1 MVRAMR
7 FAIVGS
13 GGVGGYYGARLVRAG
28 QDVTFLARGAHLRAM
43 RERGLSIRSAEGD
56 FTVPVRAEEDA
67 ARVGPVDVIVLAVK
81 NYDVPSVLPL
91 VKVLAAASDRPTLGG
106 STAAVLTLQ
115 NGVDSPGEV
124 AAAVGEAPVIGG
136 TTYISTAIAE
146 PGVISQ
152 TGTLHR
158 IILGEVFGDTSRVS
172 ARAQTLRDT
181 LAAAGLNVEVVA
193 DARAP
198 LWEKLAF
205 LAPMSGFCTAARLPL
220 GPLRDAGPVF
230 REQFQE
236 AAAEVL
242 RVANA
247 EGVAT
252 TTRAEDVVAFMDG
265 LQDNMRPSMM
275 VDLEAGKPLEVEYLQ
290 GTVSRRGR
298 ARGVPTPVMSTLYSL
313 LLPHARGPRKG

>member
-1 MVRAMR
+1 MR

-28 QDVTFLARGAHLRAM
+28 HEVTFLARGAHLRAM
-43 RERGLSIRSAEGD
+43 RERGLTLRSEEGD
-56 FTVPVRAEEDA
+56 FTVPVHAEEDA
-67 ARVGPVDVIVLAVK
+67 TRVGPADVILLAVK
-81 NYDVPSVLPL
+81 NYDVPAVLPT
-91 VKVLAAASDRPTLGG
+91 VKTLAAASDRPALGG
-106 STAAVLTLQ
+106 STAAIVTLQ

-136 TTYISTAIAE
+136 TTYISTAISE
-146 PGVISQ
+146 PGIISQ

-172 ARAQTLRDT
+172 ARVQSLRDT
-181 LAAAGLNVEVVA
+181 LASAGLNVEAVA
-193 DARAP
+193 DARGP

-205 LAPMSGFCTAARLPL
+205 LAAMSGFCTAARLPL
-220 GPLRDAGPVF
+220 GPLRDAGPAF

-242 RVANA
+242 RVAAA

-252 TTRAEDVVAFMDG
+252 TTRPEDVARFMEG
-265 LQDNMRPSMM
+265 LQGTMRPSMM

-313 LLPHARGPRKG
+313 LLPHARGLRKG

>member
-1 MVRAMR
+1 MR

-28 QDVTFLARGAHLRAM
+28 QQVTFLARGAHLRAM
-43 RERGLSIRSAEGD
+43 RERGLTIRSAEGD

-67 ARVGPVDVIVLAVK
+67 ARVGPVDVVVLAVK
-81 NYDVPSVLPL
+81 NYDVPSVLPTA
-91 VKVLAAASDRPTLGG
+91 KTLAAASDRPALGG
-106 STAAVLTLQ
+106 STASILTLQ

-124 AAAVGEAPVIGG
+124 ASAVGEAPVIGG
-136 TTYISTAIAE
+136 TTYISTAISE

-152 TGTLHR
+152 TGTYHR
-158 IILGEVFGDTSRVS
+158 IVLGEVFGDTSRVS
-172 ARAQTLRDT
+172 ARVQSLRDT
-181 LAAAGLNVEVVA
+181 LAGAGLNVEAVA

-205 LAPMSGFCTAARLPL
+205 LAAMSGFCTAARLPL
-220 GPLRDAGPVF
+220 GPLREAPLF
-230 REQFQE
+230 REMFQE

-242 RVANA
+242 RVAAA
-247 EGVAT
+247 EGVTT
-252 TTRAEDVVAFMDG
+252 TTRPEDVARFMEG
-265 LQDNMRPSMM
+265 LQADMRPSML
-275 VDLEAGKPLEVEYLQ
+275 VDLEGGKPLEVEYLQ

-313 LLPHARGPRKG
+313 LLPHARGLRKA

>member
-1 MVRAMR
+1 MR

-28 QDVTFLARGAHLRAM
+28 HEVTFLARGAHLRAM
-43 RERGLSIRSAEGD
+43 RERGLTLRSEEGD
-56 FTVPVRAEEDA
+56 FTVPVHAEEDA
-67 ARVGPVDVIVLAVK
+67 TRVGPADVILLAVK
-81 NYDVPSVLPL
+81 NYDVPAVLPT
-91 VKVLAAASDRPTLGG
+91 VKTLAAASDRPALGG
-106 STAAVLTLQ
+106 STAAIVTLQ

-136 TTYISTAIAE
+136 TTYISTAISE
-146 PGVISQ
+146 PGIISQ
-152 TGTLHR
+152 AGTLHR

-172 ARAQTLRDT
+172 ARVQSLRDT
-181 LAAAGLNVEVVA
+181 LASAGLNVEAVA
-193 DARAP
+193 DARGP

-205 LAPMSGFCTAARLPL
+205 LAAMSGFCTAARLPL
-220 GPLRDAGPVF
+220 GPLRDAGPAF

-242 RVANA
+242 RVAAA

-252 TTRAEDVVAFMDG
+252 TTRPEDVARFMEG
-265 LQDNMRPSMM
+265 LQGTMRPSMM

-313 LLPHARGPRKG
+313 LLPHARGLRKG

>member
-28 QDVTFLARGAHLRAM
+28 RDVTFLARGAHLRAM
-43 RERGLSIRSAEGD
+43 RERGLSVRSAEGD

-67 ARVGPVDVIVLAVK
+67 ARVGPVDVVVLAVK

-91 VKVLAAASDRPTLGG
+91 VKTLATAADRPALGG
-106 STAAVLTLQ
+106 TTAAVLTLQ

-124 AAAVGEAPVIGG
+124 AAVLGEAPVIGG
-136 TTYISTAIAE
+136 TTYISTAISE

-158 IILGEVFGDTSRVS
+158 ILLGEVFGDTSRVS
-172 ARAQTLRDT
+172 ARAQALRDT
-181 LAAAGLNVEVVA
+181 LAGAGLNVEAVA

-205 LAPMSGFCTAARLPL
+205 LAAMSGFCTAARLPL
-220 GPLRDAGPVF
+220 GPLREGPLF
-230 REQFQE
+230 HEMFQE

-242 RVANA
+242 RVAAA
-247 EGVAT
+247 EGVTT
-252 TTRAEDVVAFMDG
+252 TTRPEDVARFMDG
-265 LQDNMRPSMM
+265 LQPQMRPSMM
-275 VDLEAGKPLEVEYLQ
+275 VDLEGGKPLEVEYLQ

-313 LLPHARGPRKG
+313 LLPHARGLRKA

>member
-1 MVRAMR
+1 MR

-43 RERGLSIRSAEGD
+43 RERGLAIRSAEGD
-56 FTVPVRAEEDA
+56 FTVPVRAEEDP

-81 NYDVPSVLPL
+81 NYDVPSVLPT
-91 VKVLAAASDRPTLGG
+91 VKALAAASDRPVLGG
-106 STAAVLTLQ
+106 TTAAIVTLQ

-136 TTYISTAIAE
+136 TTYISTAISE

-152 TGTLHR
+152 TGTHHR
-158 IILGEVFGDTSRVS
+158 IILGEVFGATPRVS
-172 ARAQTLRDT
+172 ARVQTLRDT
-181 LAAAGLNVEVVA
+181 LAGAGLNVEAVA
-193 DARAP
+193 DTRVP

-205 LAPMSGFCTAARLPL
+205 LAPIAGFCTAARLPL
-220 GPLRDAGPVF
+220 GPLRETGQAF

-252 TTRAEDVVAFMDG
+252 TTRAEDAVAYMEG
-265 LQDNMRPSMM
+265 LPAGMRPSMM

-298 ARGVPTPVMSTLYSL
+298 ALGVPTPVMSTLYSL
-313 LLPHARGPRKG
+313 LLPHAGGVRKG